1 MSGEGVKRAS
11 GAIIYGKINESEE
24 FITEQKVYLLKG
36 IENND
41 KSSCYPWYRPK
52 TNLLWL
58 VSLPRCELG
67 TPRKRANSFTST
79 STRVVPSESKT
90 KFETRIKRQN

>member
-52 TNLLWL
+52 TNLL
-58 VSLPRCELG
+58 
-67 TPRKRANSFTST
+67 
-79 STRVVPSESKT
+79 
-90 KFETRIKRQN
+90 